1 MDENPTTRN
10 SEGEQSAWM
19 EVQDSLNKRIVELS
33 EELKSRD
40 DSIIQYKK
48 EIERISNEN
57 DQLMDMREHMV
68 QQIENLRR
76 ESENQNNQILRLS
89 GELSQHMEEK
99 SVLEEEIAKLKDSL
113 RDPTN
118 YYQQELSR
126 VIDEKVAS
134 DERLELMSNELAQL
148 KEVLTKRMSG
158 ENGFCY

>member
-1 MDENPTTRN
+1 MNETPTIRN
-10 SEGEQSAWM
+10 SDGEQSAWM

-68 QQIENLRR
+68 QQMDSLRR

-134 DERLELMSNELAQL
+134 DERLEMMSSELAQL

-158 ENGFCY
+158 ETGFCC

>member
-1 MDENPTTRN
+1 MNETPTIRN
-10 SEGEQSAWM
+10 SDGEQSAWM

-68 QQIENLRR
+68 QQMDSLRR

-126 VIDEKVAS
+126 VIDE
-134 DERLELMSNELAQL
+134 RLEMMSSELAQL

-158 ENGFCY
+158 ENGFCC

>member
-1 MDENPTTRN
+1 MNETPTIRN
-10 SEGEQSAWM
+10 SDGEQSAWM

-68 QQIENLRR
+68 QQMDSLRR

-134 DERLELMSNELAQL
+134 DERLEMMSSELAQL
-148 KEVLTKRMSG
+148 EEVLTKRMSG
-158 ENGFCY
+158 ENGFCC